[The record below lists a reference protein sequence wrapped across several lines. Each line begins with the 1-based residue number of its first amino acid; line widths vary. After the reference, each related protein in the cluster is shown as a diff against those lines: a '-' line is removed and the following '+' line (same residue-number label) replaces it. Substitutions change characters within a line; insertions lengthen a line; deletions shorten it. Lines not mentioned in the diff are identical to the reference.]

1 MNQIEIKGKTIII
14 EETIEHFNNRKSK
27 KTVISDFTISI
38 VFGIFIIFLFLNY
51 NFSFEILLIL
61 MCIIMLYF
69 IISLILHS
77 LHFLAQNQFF
87 LTMDGYSSPIK
98 AMKNFFNSKVE
109 FILFK
114 DVNNILISIDRLEKN
129 ISFYLNE
136 KNVKNIDN
144 ELMGDSLFFAIIIFL
159 ISRDDLNKKI
169 IIKKNNLKEDS
180 YYLIDMKK
188 FKKDPEKYLN
198 SNEII

>member
-1 MNQIEIKGKTIII
+1 
-14 EETIEHFNNRKSK
+14 
-27 KTVISDFTISI
+27 
-38 VFGIFIIFLFLNY
+38 
-51 NFSFEILLIL
+51 
-61 MCIIMLYF
+61 
-69 IISLILHS
+69 
-77 LHFLAQNQFF
+77 
-87 LTMDGYSSPIK
+87 
-98 AMKNFFNSKVE
+98 
-109 FILFK
+109 
-114 DVNNILISIDRLEKN
+114 LEKN